1 MGPGGETMTTDTPL
15 DQRLKEWIVYIES
28 SARFG
33 SPIST
38 GGLEDLRD
46 LLREIQDTIF
56 TK

>member
-1 MGPGGETMTTDTPL
+1 MTTDTPL